1 MTIKSIKIRTL
12 FMLCASALV
21 VQAVPAT
28 TNPSVFVKLKDFI
41 AAQPKAVKVA
51 AVATLGAYHVVYNLI
66 DPVFSYF
73 YYINEGNA
81 QLLEYPTQYKKQP
94 ASISELQ
101 ELLSGA
107 IQEDMALMGYNL
119 ENPYIA
125 AYLQG
130 MSKTELRNHSRLGSI
145 TLAKASRTKQNGKSA
160 IAISWAEIP
169 GLSEQQVQ
177 KLNELQYQY
186 VKEFYHAI
194 SPEKKSY
201 EISSIKKDIFGKKT
215 GIYYYAPT
223 MQQKRKV
230 QEMHMQQAF
239 STAKTMF
246 DMLGEI
252 AQAEKSQ
259 APTPAK

>member
-1 MTIKSIKIRTL
+1 MTIKSIKIRIF

-21 VQAVPAT
+21 VQAIPAT
-28 TNPSVFVKLKDFI
+28 TNPSVFVKLKDFV

-51 AVATLGAYHVVYNLI
+51 AVATLGAYHLIYNVF

-73 YYINEGNA
+73 YYINEDNA
-81 QLLEYPTQYKKQP
+81 HLLEYPTPYKKQP

-101 ELLSGA
+101 ELLQGA

-145 TLAKASRTKQNGKSA
+145 TLAKAKKTNKDGKPT
-160 IAISWAEIP
+160 IAISWAAIP

-177 KLNELQYQY
+177 QLNQLQYQY

-223 MQQKRKV
+223 MQQKRKA

-252 AQAEKSQ
+252 AQTERAK
-259 APTPAK
+259 APTPVK